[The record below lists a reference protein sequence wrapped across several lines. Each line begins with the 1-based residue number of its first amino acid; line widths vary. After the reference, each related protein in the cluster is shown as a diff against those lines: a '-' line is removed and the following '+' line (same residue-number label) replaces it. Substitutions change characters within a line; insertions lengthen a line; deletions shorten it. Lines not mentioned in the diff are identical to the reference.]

1 MQKKYTLLR
10 INSIK
15 NSKEH
20 HSRDDSQRL
29 VYFLVFCFN
38 ELKHKMLV
46 FLAVIFP
53 TFLSFIKKKSVNVLT
68 VPRTQR
74 SLLDF
79 STLNK
84 TCKYFRNIYFFF
96 NSFLFYLESPI
107 FKSYYLR
114 WLWRSNLLILI
125 CVQVLEMSKF
135 FFFKDRFCFNIQN

>member
-84 TCKYFRNIYFFF
+84 TCKYFRNIYFFKF
-96 NSFLFYLESPI
+96 FSFLFR
-107 FKSYYLR
+107 KSYFQK
-114 WLWRSNLLILI
+114 LLFTMIKAI
-125 CVQVLEMSKF
+125 KF
-135 FFFKDRFCFNIQN
+135 INIDLCPSSRDV